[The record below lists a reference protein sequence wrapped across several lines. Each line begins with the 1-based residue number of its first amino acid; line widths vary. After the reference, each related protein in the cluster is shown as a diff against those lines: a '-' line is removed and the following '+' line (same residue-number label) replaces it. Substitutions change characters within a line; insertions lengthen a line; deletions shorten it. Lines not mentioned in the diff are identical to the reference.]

1 VKTSAFLG
9 YCMSPK
15 VARVPASGAAKSA
28 TKRKSTATQKKDEKP
43 TMSATHNARWDFVAR
58 NHLGAVLLFFARRGA
73 HLMLK
78 VWGLHHENHQEKV
91 RKYMN
96 TEGNT
101 KTMKEANKAWMK
113 SNERA
118 TMLAGKKKL
127 QL

>member
-1 VKTSAFLG
+1 
-9 YCMSPK
+9 
-15 VARVPASGAAKSA
+15 
-28 TKRKSTATQKKDEKP
+28 
-43 TMSATHNARWDFVAR
+43 
-58 NHLGAVLLFFARRGA
+58 
-73 HLMLK
+73 MLK
-78 VWGLHHENHQEKV
+78 VWGLHHENNQEKV

-127 QL
+127 QLWWQCLI